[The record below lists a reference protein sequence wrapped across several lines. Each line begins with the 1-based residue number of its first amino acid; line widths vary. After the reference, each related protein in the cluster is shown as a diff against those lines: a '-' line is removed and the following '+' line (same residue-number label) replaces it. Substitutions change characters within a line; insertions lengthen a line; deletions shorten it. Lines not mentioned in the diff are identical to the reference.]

1 LGVVINNLSKGKTN
15 MAESKSN
22 KGGVGQ
28 IAPGEKFEGHGDNTQ
43 PAGIQSPATFA
54 PLATEPTAV
63 NQKSESGRKGK
74 VE

>member
-1 LGVVINNLSKGKTN
+1 MADKGST
-15 MAESKSN
+15 
-22 KGGVGQ
+22 KGGVGE
-28 IAPGEKFEGHGDNTQ
+28 IVPGQQMEGHGDSTQ

-54 PLATEPTAV
+54 PLATEPTSA